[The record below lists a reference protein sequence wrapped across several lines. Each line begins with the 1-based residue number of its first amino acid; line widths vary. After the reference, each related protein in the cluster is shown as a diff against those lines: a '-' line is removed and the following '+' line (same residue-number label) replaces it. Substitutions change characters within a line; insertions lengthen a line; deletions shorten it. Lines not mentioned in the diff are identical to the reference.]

1 MGIYVFGMLST
12 LIIEVI
18 TLSYSSK
25 VKFDF
30 LHIVVFILLMVICI
44 PIKISNLIMIIGEVL
59 ITYHQDNGR
68 DSWLR
73 YIIFVMYSF
82 VTTWI
87 LQVVLNF
94 YGSRMYNWFNYDN
107 FLGTLVCQSIIFL
120 MQIGIIYWFKDS
132 LEILSMSDS
141 SKKRKMELVAI
152 AFLAIYLIYGS
163 TFNDNYNSWWIS
175 VYVIGLILFWGY
187 IRAIALL
194 ETKRELDE
202 LKDFE
207 LQNIENYANKI
218 EEMYQGLRRF
228 RHDYLNILLSMDQA
242 IKSGNLELIEE
253 TYTKIMEPSKEKIN
267 AAYYDLGK
275 LKHVKTSAIKSILYN
290 KFSYAA
296 REGIELEIEINDDV
310 TVQYTRLLDAVRI
323 LSILLD
329 NAIEAALE
337 SKEPRLLVAYI
348 KDADIERVII
358 ENSTKVERVEIA
370 PLFKENYTTKSGN
383 RGQGLAT
390 VKRLIG
396 HYPNVSL
403 KTSSRDYT
411 FTQELVLN
419 KEEKR

>member
-1 MGIYVFGMLST
+1 MGIYIFGMLTT
-12 LIIEVI
+12 LMIEVI

-30 LHIVVFILLMVICI
+30 LHIVAFILLMIVCI
-44 PIKISNLIMIIGEVL
+44 PIKISNLIIIIGGVL

-68 DSWLR
+68 DGWLR

-82 VTTWI
+82 ITTWI

-94 YGSRMYNWFNYDN
+94 CGNKIYDWFSYNNY
-107 FLGTLVCQSIIFL
+107 LGTLACQSIIFL
-120 MQIGIIYWFKDS
+120 IQVGIIYWFKDS

-152 AFLAIYLIYGS
+152 VFLAIYLIYGS
-163 TFNDNYNSWWIS
+163 TFNDNYNSWWVSI
-175 VYVIGLILFWGY
+175 YVIGLILFLGY
-187 IRAIALL
+187 IRALALL

-242 IKSGNLELIEE
+242 IKS
-253 TYTKIMEPSKEKIN
+253 
-267 AAYYDLGK
+267 
-275 LKHVKTSAIKSILYN
+275 ILYN
-290 KFSYAA
+290 KFSYAT
-296 REGIELEIEINDDV
+296 REGVELEIEINDDV
-310 TVQYTRLLDAVRI
+310 TIQYTRLLDTVRI

-348 KDADIERVII
+348 KETDIERVII

-411 FTQELVLN
+411 FTQDLVLN